1 MMRGIILA
9 PLIFVAMAAVCIAQ
23 PDLSKYRIE
32 AVADET
38 AGKYFTNDPVW
49 RGGDSAGSIDLGDG
63 RVLWLFG
70 DSVIS
75 ENSNGLRMGTF
86 VRNSVAIQSG
96 YVFSGPVRYYWR
108 TVSKGK
114 QAFFNSPEVEWFWPG
129 HGSIVRDRLIVF
141 LLQLRS
147 LKTGLGFEAV
157 GWYVAIISNPDD
169 DPDNWS
175 IKYVRGPDTYGQIVG
190 SAAVLKDDKYLY
202 AFGSDEP
209 ATHEAHLLRW
219 SLDDIYRGKISKPEW
234 WFNGRWARRRSPTPK
249 PRPLFVGA
257 TEYSVHFDRDLGKYI
272 QIQTFGF
279 GAASIGVRMADR
291 PEGPWSEPK
300 IIYTPDHAGVKMPII
315 YSAKAH
321 PELRGDGLFVTYN
334 VNSLDLQHMLENQSI
349 YFPRFIR
356 VKIRPLAGPDEK
368 GRGETVKMP

>member
-1 MMRGIILA
+1 MRWIISA
-9 PLIFVAMAAVCIAQ
+9 PLIIVALVTASIAQ
-23 PDLSKYRIE
+23 PDPSKYRIE

-38 AGKYFTNDPVW
+38 GSKYFTHDPVW

-75 ENSNGLRMGTF
+75 ANSNSSRMGTL
-86 VRNSVAIQSG
+86 VRNSVAIQKG
-96 YVFSGPVRYYWR
+96 YYLSGPVKYYWR
-108 TVSKGK
+108 NLSKRK
-114 QAFFNSPEVEWFWPG
+114 QAFFSAPGVEWFWPG

-147 LKTGLGFEAV
+147 SKTGLGFEAV
-157 GWYVAIISNPDD
+157 GWYVAIISNPAD
-169 DPDNWS
+169 DPDKWN
-175 IKYVRGPDTYGQIVG
+175 IRYVRGPDTFGQMAG

-209 ATHEAHLLRW
+209 ATHDAHLLRW
-219 SLDDIYRGKISKPEW
+219 SLHDVYLGKIWKPEW
-234 WFNGRWARRRSPTPK
+234 WFNGQWVKRRSELPK
-249 PRPLFVGA
+249 PRPLFAGA
-257 TEYSVHFDRDLGKYI
+257 TEYSVHFDPDLEKFI

-279 GAASIGVRMADR
+279 GEASIGLRMADR
-291 PEGPWSEPK
+291 LEGPWSEPK
-300 IIYTPDHAGVKMPII
+300 IIYTPDYSGVKMPIA

-321 PELRGDGLFVTYN
+321 PELRGNGLFVTYN
-334 VNSLDLQHMLENQSI
+334 VNTLDLKHMLENQSI

-356 VKIRPLAGPDEK
+356 VKIGLLAGPDNEDGK
-368 GRGETVKMP
+368 ETVKTR